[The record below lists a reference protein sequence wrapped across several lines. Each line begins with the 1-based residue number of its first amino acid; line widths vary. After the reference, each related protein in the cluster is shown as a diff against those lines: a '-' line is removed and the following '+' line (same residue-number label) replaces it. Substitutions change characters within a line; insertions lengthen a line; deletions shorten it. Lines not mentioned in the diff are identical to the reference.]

1 MNLPTSNGRGSTSSA
16 STRPDR
22 ASSSRR
28 PQGTLRDPV
37 RVEDRLPVE
46 GYAAGVWV
54 LCHGLEEAEE
64 VAGGRGVDWDLAG
77 VSGEFG

>member
-1 MNLPTSNGRGSTSSA
+1 MGEDPAFPATACPHWA
-16 STRPDR
+16 SQG
-22 ASSSRR
+22 RR
-28 PQGTLRDPV
+28 PQGAVRDPV

-64 VAGGRGVDWDLAG
+64 VAGGRGVDWDMAG